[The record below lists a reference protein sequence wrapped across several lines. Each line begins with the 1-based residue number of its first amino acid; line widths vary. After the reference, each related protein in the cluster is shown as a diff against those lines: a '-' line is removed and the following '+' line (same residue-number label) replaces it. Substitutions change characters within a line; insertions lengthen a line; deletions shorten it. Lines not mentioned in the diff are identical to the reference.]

1 MEKRRVIVTGAA
13 RGVGR
18 ETARSLCMQHGAEVF
33 AVSRDMA
40 ALRTLQEEV
49 SGGPGALH
57 TLGIDIAADGAVD
70 VILDKLGDERLHGLV
85 HNAGILLK
93 EGEGYAREDLSRL
106 FLVNVLAP
114 LELTKALAGK
124 LAGDPPGH
132 VLHMGSMGGFQ
143 DSVKFS
149 GLAAYSA
156 SKAAMACMAQ
166 CLAEE
171 MKDHGVRSNC
181 LALGA
186 VDTAMLRDAFP
197 GYRAEVS
204 AEAMGAHVA
213 AFVLEG
219 HFLYNGKVLPVAV
232 GTP

>member
-1 MEKRRVIVTGAA
+1 
-13 RGVGR
+13 
-18 ETARSLCMQHGAEVF
+18 MQHGAEVF
-33 AVSRDMA
+33 AVSRDEE
-40 ALRTLQEEV
+40 ALQTLQDEV
-49 SGGPGALH
+49 SGGPGRLH
-57 TLGIDIAADGAVD
+57 TVAIDIATDGAAGLLRD
-70 VILDKLGDERLHGLV
+70 QLREERLHGLV
-85 HNAGILLK
+85 HNAGVLLK
-93 EGEGYAREDLSRL
+93 EEGGYALEDLSRL
-106 FLVNVLAP
+106 FHINVLAP
-114 LELTKALAGK
+114 LVLTKALAAK

-132 VLHMGSMGGFQ
+132 VVHIGSMGGFQ
-143 DSVKFS
+143 DSVKFP

-156 SKAAMACMAQ
+156 SKAALACMAQ

-171 MKDHGVRSNC
+171 LKDRGVRSNC

-186 VDTAMLRDAFP
+186 VDTTMLREAFP
-197 GYRAEVS
+197 GYRASVS